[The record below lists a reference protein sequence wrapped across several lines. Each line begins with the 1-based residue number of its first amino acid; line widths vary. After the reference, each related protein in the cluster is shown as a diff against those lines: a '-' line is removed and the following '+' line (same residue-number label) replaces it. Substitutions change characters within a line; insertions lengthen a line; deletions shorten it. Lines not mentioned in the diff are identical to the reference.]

1 MPDKGWLKLK
11 EGIMRKTC
19 KRKYCWI
26 AREYKVGWGL
36 GFDMGGKR
44 IYWLPSL
51 RFGSVADV
59 KRALKGNIVFIQMA
73 NSKEKQ
79 VL

>member
-11 EGIMRKTC
+11 ESIMRKTC

-36 GFDMGGKR
+36 GFDMGG
-44 IYWLPSL
+44 
-51 RFGSVADV
+51 
-59 KRALKGNIVFIQMA
+59 
-73 NSKEKQ
+73 E
-79 VL
+79 